1 MNKIIKRQS
10 VSIPKLV
17 SSHFVLVIT
26 IAVILSLFLVGSV
39 GVNGWKMYDDFKQ
52 VITTEFEL
60 QKLSGQ
66 IVYLDEALT
75 MSARMAAATGNLDW
89 EDRYQQFQPE
99 LDRAIKQAIKIAPES
114 YQEHA
119 SETDRA
125 NEKLIEIENEAFSL
139 VREGKSQTALE
150 LLLSQK
156 YQFDKQIYAKGINQT
171 ISALETRIKYK
182 IKSYQENLLQSSLFS
197 LLNFPIL
204 LFTWIAVLLLMNWY
218 ILQRDRAEKLLHNA
232 KLELEKVNINL
243 ENKVKKRTAE
253 LEKAKEKAETANLA
267 KDRFLANISHELRT
281 PLNSI
286 IGYTRAIDRSSDNL
300 TIKQTKNLN
309 IIQNSS
315 QYLLSLINDILD
327 YSQIQFAAIK
337 LNPVP
342 LNLFNFLQE
351 IIELIENIAIEKKL
365 TLNYQ
370 ANFDSNL
377 TIEADS
383 IRLRQVLINVI
394 GNAIKF
400 TNQGQVTLKVTE
412 QQVIN
417 SSYQRLRFEIIDTGI
432 GIEKA
437 NIEKVFIPFE
447 QLTDFTNKSEGV
459 GLGLAIT
466 QKLLRLMN
474 SKLRVTSELGK
485 GSNFWFDLNCKLVN
499 NSNLL
504 SVDRSNNR
512 QKIIGYKGRKR
523 QILVVDDKLENRS
536 LLVYLLEP
544 IGFKIILAEN
554 GQQMLNLIPNSTP
567 DLILIDL
574 FMPVKTGFTAIK
586 DLRENPRFKN
596 IPVFIVSA
604 TILSESID
612 KYLEFD
618 AYLNKPIDEE
628 ELFSLLQQYLNLE
641 WIY

>member
-1 MNKIIKRQS
+1 MNKIIKQQS
-10 VSIPKLV
+10 ISIPKLV
-17 SSHFVLVIT
+17 SSHLVLVIT
-26 IAVILSLFLVGSV
+26 IAVILSLFLVASV

-119 SETDRA
+119 SETNRA
-125 NEKLIEIENEAFSL
+125 NQKLIEIENEAFSL

-171 ISALETRIKYK
+171 LSALETRIKYK
-182 IKSYQENLLQSSLFS
+182 IKSYQESLLQSSLFS

-204 LFTWIAVLLLMNWY
+204 LFTWIAVLLLINWY

-253 LEKAKEKAETANLA
+253 LEKAKEKAEAANLA

-286 IGYTRAIDRSSDNL
+286 IGYTRAIARNSDNL

-315 QYLLSLINDILD
+315 QYLLSLINEILD

-365 TLNYQ
+365 TLNCQ

-383 IRLRQVLINVI
+383 IRLRQVLINLI

-400 TNQGQVTLKVTE
+400 TNQGQVTLNVTE

-474 SKLRVTSELGK
+474 SQLQVTSQLGK

-499 NSNLL
+499 NSNIL

-512 QKIIGYKGRKR
+512 EKIIGYKGRKR

-536 LLVYLLEP
+536 LLVDLLEP

-554 GQQMLNLIPNSTP
+554 GQQMLNLIPNSTA

-618 AYLNKPIDEE
+618 AYLNKPIHE
-628 ELFSLLQQYLNLE
+628 
-641 WIY
+641 